1 LTTQTATDRIRKPDL
16 DELISPAPLA
26 HRLSPALAALGLRGE
41 ITWQEAAHVLD
52 AVEHHDR
59 AREDLVDLVAVKRH
73 EFYRKL
79 GGTTLSVA
87 AFRAKT
93 RHYLATGEEL

>member
-1 LTTQTATDRIRKPDL
+1 MLSATDRVRKPGL
-16 DELISPAPLA
+16 DELIEPAPLA
-26 HRLSPALAALGLRGE
+26 HRLSPALADLGLSGS
-41 ITWQEAAHVLD
+41 ISWSEAGYVLD
-52 AVEHHDR
+52 ALEAYDQ
-59 AREDLVDLVAVKRH
+59 AREDLVHLVAVKRH